1 MKSSS
6 LKVCRHTLRLQRGFS
21 LVELLVSVAIITI
34 ITTVVLMRYGAFN
47 SSTLL
52 NSLAYD
58 VALSIREA
66 QVLSISVTGDE
77 GDFGFAHGMHFTTG
91 TSYTLFRDLNN
102 NDRYNSNNNEALTTY
117 SIGQRN
123 EIVDLCANETCGLSR
138 LDILFRR
145 PEPDAIIVPQPAV
158 SNISSARVVVAS
170 PDGTSRT
177 VRIWP
182 TGQIS
187 IE

>member
-1 MKSSS
+1 MKLRSNIA
-6 LKVCRHTLRLQRGFS
+6 CRHAHRFRRGFS

-34 ITTVVLMRYGAFN
+34 ITTVVLTRYGAFD
-47 SSTLL
+47 STTLL

-58 VALSIREA
+58 IALSIREA
-66 QVLSISVTGDE
+66 QVLSISVTGEE
-77 GDFGFAHGMHFTTG
+77 GDFGSAYGMHFTTG
-91 TSYTLFRDLNN
+91 TSYTLFRDANGN
-102 NDRYNSNNNEALTTY
+102 GRYNNGEALSTY

-123 EIVDLCANETCGLSR
+123 EIIDLCANSTCGLTR
-138 LDILFRR
+138 LDVLFRR

-158 SNISSARVVVAS
+158 SNISSARVIVGS
-170 PDGTSRT
+170 SDGTERT